1 MAFKNPLTNQDFTVM
16 NQALEQLQDAKEIL
30 QRATQAGLDVS
41 KQAQDMD
48 QLERQ
53 IRSLKQ
59 AFFPN
64 R

>member
-1 MAFKNPLTNQDFTVM
+1 M

>member
-1 MAFKNPLTNQDFTVM
+1 MAFKNPLTDQDFTVM